1 MPADAGLLAVQMLLA
16 AFAGGA
22 LGAALG
28 AIPTLSLAGLFV
40 VLGEVTPGETV
51 GEASAGTGAVNATLQ
66 GSGATGGDPLTTLV
80 GLGPALGPHV
90 AFAGGAAATAYAA
103 RKGYLD
109 TDFPYHEAKHV
120 TVPLGSRPDVLVV
133 GGVFGVVGYW
143 LTQLSL
149 QLAIPWEPVAASVV
163 LSGLLH
169 RLALGYPLVGHLST
183 SLLDMTPYEAGERR
197 MAADGSA
204 TEPAS
209 GRLVVEPWQPDHY
222 RWPSV
227 GLLGVVVGLFS
238 GFLAVVTGSPY
249 LAFGLALATL
259 AFVAAGLDGV
269 PVTHH
274 VALPAGIAAL
284 ALPSVGPAVTL
295 VVAAVFGLLGGVVGE
310 LAQRLLYAHA
320 DTHLAP
326 SFVSILV
333 TSVVI
338 AALDVAG
345 VFTQSVVPTAGLG

>member
-1 MPADAGLLAVQMLLA
+1 MPADAGLLAAQMLLA

-28 AIPTLSLAGLFV
+28 AVPTLSLAGLFV
-40 VLGEVTPGETV
+40 VLGEVTPGETGPLRGAPPAA
-51 GEASAGTGAVNATLQ
+51 GEN
-66 GSGATGGDPLTTLV
+66 PLTAFV
-80 GLGPALGPHV
+80 GLGPVLGPHV

-109 TDFPYHEAKHV
+109 TDFEYHEAKHV
-120 TVPLGSRPDVLVV
+120 TLPLGSRPDVLVV

-149 QLAIPWEPVAASVV
+149 RLGLPWEPVAASVV

-183 SLLDMTPYEAGERR
+183 SVLDMSPYESGERR
-197 MAADGSA
+197 TAADGSGA
-204 TEPAS
+204 ESTS
-209 GRLVVEPWQPDHY
+209 SRLVVEPWQPAHY
-222 RWPSV
+222 EWPSV
-227 GLLGVVVGLFS
+227 GLLGVVVGLFA
-238 GFLAVVTGSPY
+238 GYLAVETGSVY
-249 LAFGLALATL
+249 LAFALALVTL
-259 AFVAAGLDGV
+259 AFAAAGVEDV

-274 VALPAGIAAL
+274 MALPASVAAL
-284 ALPSVGPAVTL
+284 ALPSVGPAVAL

-326 SFVSILV
+326 SFVSIVV

-338 AALDVAG
+338 AVLDVAG
-345 VFTQSVVPTAGLG
+345 VFTQSVVPTVGLA

>member
-1 MPADAGLLAVQMLLA
+1 MPADAGLLAVQSLLA

-28 AIPTLSLAGLFV
+28 AVPTLSLAGLFV
-40 VLGEVTPGETV
+40 VLGEVTPGEV
-51 GEASAGTGAVNATLQ
+51 GPLRGAPAAAGEN
-66 GSGATGGDPLTTLV
+66 PLTALV
-80 GLGPALGPHV
+80 GLGPTLGPHV
-90 AFAGGAAATAYAA
+90 AFAGGAAAAAYAA

-120 TVPLGSRPDVLVV
+120 TIGLGSRPDVLIV

-149 QLAIPWEPVAASVV
+149 RLGVPWEPVAASVV

-183 SLLDMTPYEAGERR
+183 GLFDMTPYEAGERR
-197 MAADGSA
+197 LSADGTGDRS
-204 TEPAS
+204 ESVS
-209 GRLVVEPWQPDHY
+209 GRLVVEPWQPAHY

-227 GLLGVVVGLFS
+227 ATLGVVVGLFA
-238 GFLAVVTGSPY
+238 GFLAVETGSPY
-249 LAFGLALATL
+249 LAFGVSLASL
-259 AFVAAGLDGV
+259 AFLAAGVDAV

-274 VALPAGIAAL
+274 VTLPAGVAAL
-284 ALPSVGPAVTL
+284 ALPSLGPAVAL
-295 VVAAVFGLLGGVVGE
+295 VVAGVFGLVGALVGE

-320 DTHLAP
+320 DTHLDPGFA
-326 SFVSILV
+326 SVVV
-333 TSVVI
+333 TSVLI
-338 AALDVAG
+338 AVLDVAG
-345 VFTQSVVPTAGLG
+345 LFTQSVVPTAGLG

>member
-1 MPADAGLLAVQMLLA
+1 
-16 AFAGGA
+16 
-22 LGAALG
+22 
-28 AIPTLSLAGLFV
+28 
-40 VLGEVTPGETV
+40 
-51 GEASAGTGAVNATLQ
+51 
-66 GSGATGGDPLTTLV
+66 LTALV

-90 AFAGGAAATAYAA
+90 AVAGGAAATAYAA

-109 TDFPYHEAKHV
+109 TDFEYHEAKHV

-143 LTQLSL
+143 LTQLSVRL
-149 QLAIPWEPVAASVV
+149 GIPWEPVAASVV

-183 SLLDMTPYEAGERR
+183 NLLDMTPYEADDRR
-197 MAADGSA
+197 PSAGGSGV
-204 TEPAS
+204 ESGS

-238 GFLAVVTGSPY
+238 GFLAVLTGSPY
-249 LAFGLALATL
+249 LPFGLALATL
-259 AFVAAGLDGV
+259 AFAAAGLDGV

-274 VALPAGIAAL
+274 AALPASVAAL
-284 ALPSVGPAVTL
+284 AMPSVGTAVAL
-295 VVAAVFGLLGGVVGE
+295 GVAAVFGLLGGLVGE
-310 LAQRLLYAHA
+310 VAQRLLYAHA
-320 DTHLAP
+320 DTHLDP

-333 TSVVI
+333 TSVLI
-338 AALDVAG
+338 AALEMAG

>member
-28 AIPTLSLAGLFV
+28 AVPTLSLAGLFV
-40 VLGEVTPGETV
+40 VLGEVTPGET
-51 GEASAGTGAVNATLQ
+51 GPLQ
-66 GSGATGGDPLTTLV
+66 GSPTAAGENPLTALV

-90 AFAGGAAATAYAA
+90 AFAGGVAATAYAA

-109 TDFPYHEAKHV
+109 TDFEYHEAKHV
-120 TVPLGSRPDVLVV
+120 TLPLGSRPDVLVV

-149 QLAIPWEPVAASVV
+149 RLGAPWEPVAASVV

-169 RLALGYPLVGHLST
+169 RLTLGYPLVGHLST
-183 SLLDMTPYEAGERR
+183 SLFDMSPYETGERR
-197 MAADGSA
+197 LPADGSGGES
-204 TEPAS
+204 TS
-209 GRLVVEPWQPDHY
+209 GRLVVEPWQPAHY
-222 RWPSV
+222 QWPSV

-238 GFLAVVTGSPY
+238 GYLAVETGSPY

-259 AFVAAGLDGV
+259 AFAAAGVDGV

-274 VALPAGIAAL
+274 VALPAGVAAL
-284 ALPSVGPAVTL
+284 ALPSVGPAVAL
-295 VVAAVFGLLGGVVGE
+295 VVAAVFGLLGGLVGE
-310 LAQRLLYAHA
+310 FAQRLLYAHA

-326 SFVSILV
+326 SFVSIFV
-333 TSVVI
+333 TSVLI